1 MILFHLIYCFVIIV
15 FIAIIVYAYKKYK
28 KPVIDIIN
36 NIKTIY
42 IVLSKFTKDFDY
54 SIKDVNYNI
63 NKVGYKYNDIVY
75 KIDAVQ
81 KNISDKLS
89 VSANNTK
96 NKGKYKRR
104 FK

>member
-1 MILFHLIYCFVIIV
+1 MILFHLIYCFVIIA
-15 FIAIIVYAYKKYK
+15 FIAIIIYAYKKYK
-28 KPVIDIIN
+28 KPVIDIID
-36 NIKTIY
+36 NIKIIY
-42 IVLSKFTKDFDY
+42 IVLNKFAKNFDQ

-63 NKVGYKYNDIVY
+63 NKVGHKYNDIVY

-89 VSANNTK
+89 VSANNIK